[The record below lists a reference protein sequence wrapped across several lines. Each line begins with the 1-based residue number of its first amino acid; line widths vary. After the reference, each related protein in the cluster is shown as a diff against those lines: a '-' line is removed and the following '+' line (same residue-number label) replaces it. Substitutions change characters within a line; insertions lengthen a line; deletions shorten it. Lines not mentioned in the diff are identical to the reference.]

1 MNIQSIKKS
10 LSRSLR
16 GFVHSLFHN
25 SSNPAVQG
33 RDHNHLES
41 EYRRTLSSP
50 LGAAALLGKWIF
62 EDEHVLQVLQ
72 ENPAHQPQLMRVAV
86 VGDEIRIN
94 LFRLERFPGGPLMPA
109 YNDNWQKDGIIDFV
123 TAWDVSARSK
133 VADLTVQR
141 QTYQH
146 LVREFRK
153 DLSYDI
159 FEPYASLTLPLVA
172 EEMAEID
179 AVTVP
184 SWKRCN

>member
-25 SSNPAVQG
+25 SSNPAVRG

-50 LGAAALLGKWIF
+50 LGAASLLGKWIF
-62 EDEHVLQVLQ
+62 EDEHVLEVLQ
-72 ENPAHQPQLMRVAV
+72 KNPANQPQLMRVAV

-94 LFRLERFPGGPLMPA
+94 LFRLERFPGGPMMPA
-109 YNDNWQKDGIIDFV
+109 YNDNWIRDGIIDFTMV
-123 TAWDVSARSK
+123 VRDGK
-133 VADLTVQR
+133 Q
-141 QTYQH
+141 QYQH
-146 LVREFRK
+146 LVREVRA
-153 DLSYDI
+153 DISYDAY
-159 FEPYASLTLPLVA
+159 EPYASLTLPLVA

-184 SWKRCN
+184 SWKRRH